1 MNFWN
6 NFAAKHPAAAK
17 WVREG
22 GLFVIVS
29 NLKMCIRDSLW
40 VTRTI
45 SLLEAGYVCARAF
58 VLAEL
63 AASAEWQLHC
73 FLSVS
78 YTHLDVYKRQGQ
90 RCV

>member
-29 NLKMCIRDSLW
+29 NLITLFKYLLLQLAATMSTADSQMLAVCVVVSL
-40 VTRTI
+40 VTPAPTEDI
-45 SLLEAGYVCARAF
+45 
-58 VLAEL
+58 LAEFD
-63 AASAEWQLHC
+63 AA
-73 FLSVS
+73 
-78 YTHLDVYKRQGQ
+78 K
-90 RCV
+90 